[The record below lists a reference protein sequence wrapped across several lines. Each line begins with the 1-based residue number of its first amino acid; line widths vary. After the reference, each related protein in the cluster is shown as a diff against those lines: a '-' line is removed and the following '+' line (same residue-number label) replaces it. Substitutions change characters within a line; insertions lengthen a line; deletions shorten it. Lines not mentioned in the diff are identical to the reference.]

1 MFRSKNIRSQKY
13 HDIFIR
19 DYKPFVSSYE
29 TQFKYYEKIIDDNI
43 LEYCD
48 SIIYSPGDE
57 VKYSTTQEYKETMD
71 LYKYNMKR
79 LYEVYKYNYP
89 WFDIIDVFDLSLF
102 RSLLKIDF
110 YGYYT
115 FGEQDDL
122 LIMPGK
128 VDCECLSPSMC
139 YLSMIIIILY
149 KLNIKI
155 EDIKNFDRLDAH
167 CFVFR
172 DCNGN
177 PKIVSVYEMINNIYN
192 KLILRYKNIKDAYDN
207 FDIFILKTFG
217 VIEYKS
223 INPLSYGKIIK
234 NINYFTSYTKD
245 EELDNYYIK
254 CMIIKKN
261 NRIKNLKIRTLKCI
275 VEDCELK
282 PRDYIC
288 LYTKTE
294 LYNTIKKHVNNTLIK
309 YYEQE
314 DPINYDEY
322 ENDYNIINTCI
333 VNVCRDIIN
342 KDIDEIPI
350 DTLKSI
356 AKICNIN
363 KICKKGCKKQIL
375 YNWIKRFYP
384 SVERHFYKI

>member
-57 VKYSTTQEYKETMD
+57 VKYSTTKEYKEIMD

-79 LYEVYKYNYP
+79 LYEVYNYNYP
-89 WFDIIDVFDLSLF
+89 WYDIIDIFDLSLF

-115 FGEQDDL
+115 FDEQIDL

-234 NINYFTSYTKD
+234 NINYFTSYTK
-245 EELDNYYIK
+245 EEEILNNYIK
-254 CMIIKKN
+254 CLIVKKN
-261 NRIKNLKIRTLKCI
+261 IRIKNLKIRTLRCI
-275 VEDCELK
+275 TEDCKLK
-282 PRDYIC
+282 QYNCIGM
-288 LYTKTE
+288 YTKTE

-322 ENDYNIINTCI
+322 ENDYNIINMCI

-363 KICKKGCKKQIL
+363 KICKKNCKKQIL

-384 SVERHFYKI
+384 SVERHFYII